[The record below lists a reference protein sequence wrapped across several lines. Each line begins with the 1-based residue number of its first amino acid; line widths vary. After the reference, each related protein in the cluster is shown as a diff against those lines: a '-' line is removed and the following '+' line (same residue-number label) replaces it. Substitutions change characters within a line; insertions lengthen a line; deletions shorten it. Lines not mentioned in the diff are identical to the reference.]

1 MPDFS
6 QSSVHSLIF
15 ITRKIAPIHRSLPWF
30 LQICIGLREVFTTQE
45 PTVGWQR
52 WRVNSFQ
59 HMMLLLQDNQSKRK
73 TTKKPWDWKQSFL
86 NTFSFAFFLGSLM
99 MILYLKWVSNR
110 PFIRC
115 LNMNQI
121 HINPMT
127 RTEWRFYNYLF

>member
-1 MPDFS
+1 MMPDFS
-6 QSSVHSLIF
+6 QRSVHSLIF
-15 ITRKIAPIHRSLPWF
+15 ITRKIAPIHRSLPRF

-45 PTVGWQR
+45 STVGWQR

-59 HMMLLLQDNQSKRK
+59 HMMLLLQDNQ
-73 TTKKPWDWKQSFL
+73 WKGKQLRSHEIENSFF

-110 PFIRC
+110 LFIRC

-127 RTEWRFYNYLF
+127 PMID